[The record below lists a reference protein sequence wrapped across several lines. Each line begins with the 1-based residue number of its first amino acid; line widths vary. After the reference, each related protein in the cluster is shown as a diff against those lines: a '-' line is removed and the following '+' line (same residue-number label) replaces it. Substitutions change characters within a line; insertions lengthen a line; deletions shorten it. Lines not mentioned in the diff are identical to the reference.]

1 MKPLKY
7 IHDQGRQGDL
17 YFTRVSRI
25 NDLYNVIKHDGIIA
39 FGEITGH
46 KHKLKSG
53 KLFIIP
59 PTTES
64 RGNIIA
70 YVSTPEKSRSIVDH
84 DEHGKVI
91 LDKNSIYEVKQ
102 QRELTQSTVLNRYT
116 TPKAPV
122 IKIHR
127 VRD

>member
-25 NDLYNVIKHDGIIA
+25 NDWYSLIKHDGIIA

-46 KHKLKSG
+46 KHTLKTG
-53 KLFIIP
+53 KLYIIP
-59 PTTES
+59 PTRGS
-64 RGNIIA
+64 KGNIIA
-70 YVSTPEKSRSIVDH
+70 YVSTPEKSRAIVIH
-84 DEHGKVI
+84 DEHGEVV
-91 LDKNSIYEVKQ
+91 LDKDSIYEVKQ

-116 TPKAPV
+116 TPKEPV